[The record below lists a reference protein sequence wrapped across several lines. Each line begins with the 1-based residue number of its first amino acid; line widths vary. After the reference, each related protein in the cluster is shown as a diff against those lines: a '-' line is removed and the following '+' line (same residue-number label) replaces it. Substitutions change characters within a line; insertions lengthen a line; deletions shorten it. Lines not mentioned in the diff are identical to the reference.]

1 MADIADATVVG
12 AGMHLAGLLA
22 GALTLAMAL
31 TVRAAVGAGRRSSLI
46 HRLPQRTLAAGEGGA
61 RLHLPDAPPA
71 LARRLDSAG
80 LALDARQV
88 WASWI
93 ATLVLA
99 VPVGMT
105 LGGPGLAVVAVVV
118 VVAGPV
124 LVLVAAAGRA
134 DQLVEDALPDALE
147 SMARALRS
155 GASLRQA
162 VEETAG
168 VTPGLLGRDLA
179 VVAAEVAH
187 GGPLAAALDRWGRRR
202 PLPGVRLAVSALALG
217 AETGGAHARA
227 IDGVAATVRS
237 RSAVGREV
245 RALSSQARL
254 SAVVIT
260 LAPLGFSALA
270 AASDERTAGFLLRT
284 PLGLFCLVAGLAL
297 DALAA
302 LWMLRLSRVDS

>member
-1 MADIADATVVG
+1 M
-12 AGMHLAGLLA
+12 
-22 GALTLAMAL
+22 AMAL
-31 TVRAAVGAGRRSSLI
+31 TLRAAVGAGRRSSLI
-46 HRLPQRTLAAGEGGA
+46 HRLPQRAGAGGEDGT
-61 RLHLPDAPPA
+61 RRRLPDPPSA

-80 LALDARQV
+80 LAFDARKL
-88 WASWI
+88 WAGWVTI
-93 ATLVLA
+93 LVLA
-99 VPVGMT
+99 LPFGLI
-105 LGGPGLAVVAVVV
+105 LGGPGLAVVAAVV
-118 VVAGPV
+118 VVAGPT
-124 LVLVAAAGRA
+124 LALLAAAGRA
-134 DQLVEDALPDALE
+134 DRLIEDALPDALE

-168 VTPGLLGRDLA
+168 LTPGLLGADLA
-179 VVAAEVAH
+179 AVAAEVAH
-187 GGPLAAALDRWGRRR
+187 GHLLTSALDRWGRRR

-217 AETGGAHARA
+217 AEAGGAHARA

-237 RSAVGREV
+237 RAAVGREV

-284 PLGLFCLVAGLAL
+284 PLGLFCLVIGLAL
-297 DALAA
+297 DAVAA